1 MSNGHQIDS
10 ALVFFGNR
18 STLQTMQTTQQT
30 DLRRRGH
37 RRGFTLV
44 EILVVVAVM
53 AILLAVA
60 GSMIGGSD
68 VSTTV
73 RTASRDLQMMVDA
86 AQIRAQSRGIET
98 AVLIANHMDP
108 GGDAALQDSHLRL
121 VVLVERADTNN
132 DGISDTWQ
140 AVGNPMRLDS
150 GAYYFLQHSHS
161 ETFDPDG
168 SAFTPFPP
176 ASPLVSFNDASRWI
190 GLVFN
195 PQGQPILG
203 GGAASGNP
211 VMVVGTGE
219 PTASGLD
226 ATEGQQYLS
235 HGFMILRSNG
245 RTVPMES
252 AYDQVVSR

>member
-1 MSNGHQIDS
+1 
-10 ALVFFGNR
+10 
-18 STLQTMQTTQQT
+18 MQTTP
-30 DLRRRGH
+30 LIHVRRRG
-37 RRGFTLV
+37 RVRGFTLV

-73 RTASRDLQMMVDA
+73 RTAARDLRMMVDT
-86 AQIRAQSRGIET
+86 AQIRAQSRGVET
-98 AVLIANHMDP
+98 AVLIANHLDQ
-108 GGDAALQDSHLRL
+108 GGDPAVRDAHLRL
-121 VVLVERADTNN
+121 VILVERVDTNN
-132 DGISDTWQ
+132 DGVGDTWQ
-140 AVGNPMRLDS
+140 AVGNPLRFDS
-150 GAYYFLQHSHS
+150 GAYYFLQHSHR

-168 SAFTPFPP
+168 SVFEPFPP
-176 ASPLVSFNDASRWI
+176 RSPLLPFNDASRWV

-203 GGAASGNP
+203 GSAATGNP
-211 VMVVGTGE
+211 MMVLGTGE

-226 ATEGQQYLS
+226 TTQGEQYLS

-245 RTVPMES
+245 RTVLMES

>member
-1 MSNGHQIDS
+1 
-10 ALVFFGNR
+10 
-18 STLQTMQTTQQT
+18 MQTTPQI
-30 DLRRRGH
+30 DVRRRG
-37 RRGFTLV
+37 RDRGFTLV
-44 EILVVVAVM
+44 EILVVVAIM

-60 GSMIGGSD
+60 GSMIGGTD

-86 AQIRAQSRGIET
+86 AQTRAQSRGVET
-98 AVLIANHMDP
+98 AVLVANHL
-108 GGDAALQDSHLRL
+108 DAEGSATLRDSHLRL
-121 VVLVERADTNN
+121 VVLVERADTND
-132 DGISDTWQ
+132 DGTGDTWQ
-140 AVGNPMRLDS
+140 AVGNPLRLDS
-150 GAYYFLQHSHS
+150 GAYYYLQHSHS
-161 ETFDPDG
+161 ESFDPDG
-168 SAFTPFPP
+168 SSFSPFPP

-203 GGAASGNP
+203 GGAAAGNP
-211 VMVVGTGE
+211 VMLVGTGE

-226 ATEGQQYLS
+226 ATQGQQYLS